1 MGKKKSMF
9 GYIEIEE
16 KENYRNKT
24 PIFLERVGT
33 KKILV
38 FNKISFGEKKIYKY
52 FISYFYNDHKVKPL
66 HITLLEK
73 ALM

>member
-38 FNKISFGEKKIYKY
+38 FNKISFGEKKNI
-52 FISYFYNDHKVKPL
+52 
-66 HITLLEK
+66 
-73 ALM
+73 

>member
-9 GYIEIEE
+9 GYIKIEE

-33 KKILV
+33 KKIIV
-38 FNKISFGEKKIYKY
+38 FNKISFGEKKNI
-52 FISYFYNDHKVKPL
+52 N
-66 HITLLEK
+66 TLLVTFIMIIK
-73 ALM
+73 LSHYI